1 MYFPPF
7 PIRQPSLQRFSSRQA
22 RQHASLLQENSV
34 HTIYPVCWG
43 CDSHIVLPIPL
54 FFLLSLRPPN
64 GLNLPTCVLPRDLH
78 SSLVTHHSTAETPA
92 SPLPIICMR
101 GRCMLF
107 ILKRHH
113 PESIIQYS
121 LLTLSSLI
129 PSHNTPESEE
139 RTRTDTQ
146 DCIRQPYIQILTPP
160 SSSPE
165 VQRPSRD

>member
-92 SPLPIICMR
+92 S
-101 GRCMLF
+101 
-107 ILKRHH
+107 
-113 PESIIQYS
+113 SQYS
-121 LLTLSSLI
+121 LLTLSSLV